1 MLKQTVMLLQNLKS
15 YSVVCALQKSTS
27 LVLLGCQH
35 SIASMLPMECECWQH
50 AKGLMFP
57 YLRVSKI
64 DDCAERRPN

>member
-35 SIASMLPMECECWQH
+35 SIASMLPMECTC
-50 AKGLMFP
+50 
-57 YLRVSKI
+57 
-64 DDCAERRPN
+64 